1 MTDTLF
7 AQYPAPGKLVGV
19 NGQRLHLYALGDRS
33 GPTVL
38 FESGQLGFSLDWMR
52 VQPEVAR
59 FTRAVTYDRAG
70 LGWSDAGPH
79 PRTAQRI
86 VAELHTVLAHA
97 GVPLPLVLVAHSLG
111 WRYALRYARQY
122 PEEVA
127 GLVAVDGYDAAFDR
141 ALGPHKLASFM
152 RGRARQYHGLDLLA
166 RLGVVRL
173 FGPQLLGLLGPEFRT
188 IPAREQRRY
197 LALVTRPQAVDTT
210 IEEYE
215 QAVASDAAEA
225 EQPPPERLPATV
237 PLQVLS
243 HGIPW
248 RYPEYERAWQQA
260 QAAITELSANG
271 EQRKAERSG
280 HPIMLGQ
287 PELAV
292 AAIEQVVGVVRAAA
306 P

>member
-1 MTDTLF
+1 MMDTLF
-7 AQYPAPGKLVGV
+7 ARYPAPGTLVRV
-19 NGQRLHLYALGDRS
+19 TDHRLHLYALGAG

-79 PRTAQRI
+79 PRTPQRI
-86 VAELHTVLAHA
+86 VAELHTLLAHA
-97 GVPLPLVLVAHSLG
+97 SVPLPLVIVAHSLG
-111 WRYALRYARQY
+111 WRYALRYAWQY
-122 PEEVA
+122 PDEVA
-127 GLVAVDGYDAAFDR
+127 GLVAVDGYDAAFDQ
-141 ALGPHKLASFM
+141 ALGPQKLASFM

-166 RLGVVRL
+166 HLGIVRL

-197 LALVTRPQAVDTT
+197 LALVTRPQAVDTA

-215 QAVASDAAEA
+215 RAVVSDAAEA
-225 EQPPPERLPATV
+225 GEVEQFPHERLPTSV
-237 PLQVLS
+237 PLRVVT

-248 RYPEYERAWQQA
+248 RYPDYERAWQHA
-260 QAAITELSANG
+260 QAAIAGLSASS
-271 EQRKAERSG
+271 EQCVAEHSG

-287 PELAV
+287 PELVV
-292 AAIEQVVGVVRAAA
+292 AAI
-306 P
+306 